1 MNLVLKVGLAA
12 GCVGLLTFACSSTPA
27 PEQAVVASNVQPDPA
42 KPGQCGNDGRFI
54 YIPEAADVPGPD
66 TNVPDTDTPNPKD
79 MLVPTG
85 TGDVVISCS
94 VIPSGSAY
102 NVSLQAQIT
111 GGTAPGTL
119 TISGTFTPRQR
130 DANGNPSSD
139 STTIPNIVVDMLD
152 PTKHLHETDCTAQYV
167 EANGVLAST
176 TSLPSNADTYAD
188 DHGGRIWVSI
198 FCPSPINTDESTKPG
213 NAGCQ
218 DATTF
223 RFENCTSKAP

>member
-27 PEQAVVASNVQPDPA
+27 PEQAVVASNVQPNPA
-42 KPGQCGNDGRFI
+42 SQAGCISPEKFI
-54 YIPEAADVPGPD
+54 YLPESADIPGPD

-85 TGDVVISCS
+85 TGDVVVQCS
-94 VIPSGSAY
+94 VVPSGSAY
-102 NVSLQAQIT
+102 NVQLQAQIT

-119 TISGTFTPRQR
+119 TVSGTFTPRQR
-130 DANGNPSSD
+130 DANGNPTSD

-152 PTKHLHETDCTAQYV
+152 ATKHLHEADCIAQYV
-167 EANGVLAST
+167 EVDNGTPGT
-176 TSLPSNADTYAD
+176 TSLPNNADTYAD
-188 DHGGRIWVSI
+188 DHGGRIWASV
-198 FCPSPINTDESTKPG
+198 FCAKPMHTDEGTKPG
-213 NAGCQ
+213 NAGCEMS
-218 DATTF
+218 ATF